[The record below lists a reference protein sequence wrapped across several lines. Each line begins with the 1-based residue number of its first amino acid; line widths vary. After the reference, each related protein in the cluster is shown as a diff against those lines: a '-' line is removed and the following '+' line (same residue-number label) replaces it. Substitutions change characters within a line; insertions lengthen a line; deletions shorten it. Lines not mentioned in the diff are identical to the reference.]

1 MSFIKGAL
9 ANNKVSGGGG
19 IGLSLAHL
27 PGLGHT
33 WLRQYATVRKSR
45 SNKTSSKPGSKN
57 PLFQYGKFSRLSLPS
72 RKEMDISQQNIEN
85 ITSFESLKIFPSV
98 RIAMME
104 EIRQS
109 YNLRNTY
116 IKSKDELDIKPT
128 PVQVAAI
135 KKINRSRNPNN
146 KKGDK
151 FKESRDIFNE
161 LMLNNLNNKLKIFT
175 MAAET
180 GSGKTWAYLSILLSK
195 LKEDDLS
202 LFNKHLK
209 SYEQSRMLPMIR
221 SVILLPTN
229 ELIDQ
234 VYETLQGANKIP
246 LDFKTKLVNK
256 KILSDNHY
264 RHFLEHENSI
274 GNIGYNVIKWGAG
287 DAASKLFNNLH
298 NKPIDV
304 LITTPTKL
312 QSLGKQHNTD
322 NLNPFRFL
330 YNVQYCVID
339 EADTLFDPSWVNDTT
354 AILNKFSKCKDLIL
368 CSATI
373 PKKFSKTVE
382 HYFKDQTINVVTPA
396 LHKVPKQINLKII
409 DAELTPYN
417 GSKTRAL
424 AQALYAI
431 QRDGTEKGY
440 VKRIIV
446 FVNNKKDVLPLISVL
461 TTKYHQDPENLIGIS
476 GLDSPIERSD
486 KIKPFIC
493 SPQETTQENQIKVL
507 ITTDLFARGINFQG
521 IKNVILMD
529 FPNSSVDLVHRIGR
543 TGRMKQSGRVFIITD
558 KKSRKSWIKSLPNIT
573 KQGVRIG

>member
-1 MSFIKGAL
+1 MNFMTTVLTK
-9 ANNKVSGGGG
+9 NH
-19 IGLSLAHL
+19 GLSLKGYIKTAL
-27 PGLGHT
+27 QQPLI
-33 WLRQYATVRKSR
+33 RQYASAKRSIPGKS
-45 SNKTSSKPGSKN
+45 KGPGSKN

-72 RKEMDISQQNIEN
+72 RKEMDISNQNIEN
-85 ITSFESLKIFPSV
+85 INSFEALKIFPTV
-98 RIAMME
+98 RIAMIE
-104 EIRQS
+104 EIRQR
-109 YNLRNTY
+109 YNFKNTY
-116 IKSKDELDIKPT
+116 IKSKDELAIKPT

-135 KKINRSRNPNN
+135 KKINRSRNPGN

-151 FKESRDIFNE
+151 FKESREIFNE
-161 LMLNNLNNKLKIFT
+161 LMQNNLNNKLKIFT

-202 LFNKHLK
+202 IFNKNRK
-209 SYEQSRMLPMIR
+209 SFDQSRSIPVVR

-234 VYETLQGANKIP
+234 VFETLQAANSTP
-246 LDFKTKLVNK
+246 LNLAQNLTNR

-264 RHFLEHENSI
+264 RSFLEAEAANNNL
-274 GNIGYNVIKWGAG
+274 GLNIIKWGAG
-287 DAASKLFNNLH
+287 DPASKFFNSLN

-312 QSLGKQHNTD
+312 QSLGKQNNTD
-322 NLNPFRFL
+322 DLNPYRFL
-330 YNVQYCVID
+330 YNVQYCIID
-339 EADTLFDPSWVNDTT
+339 EADTLFDPSWINDTT

-373 PKKFSKTVE
+373 PKKFSKVLE
-382 HYFKDQTINVVTPA
+382 QYFKDQTINVVTPA

-409 DAELTPYN
+409 DAELSPYN

-424 AQALYAI
+424 AQAIYAI
-431 QRDGTEKGY
+431 QKDGTEKGY

-461 TTKYHQDPENLIGIS
+461 ATKYNQDPDNLVGTS
-476 GLDSPIERSD
+476 GLDSPLDRTD
-486 KIKPFIC
+486 KLKPFI
-493 SPQETTQENQIKVL
+493 SPPQETTKDNQIKILV
-507 ITTDLFARGINFQG
+507 TTDLFARGINFQG
-521 IKNVILMD
+521 VKNVILMD

-558 KKSRKSWIKSLPNIT
+558 KKSRKSWIKSLPNVT
-573 KQGVRIG
+573 RQGIRIG